1 MHVVIMGCG
10 RVGSELTLQ
19 LGKAGHN
26 VVIIDKNPTAFDRL
40 PPGFDARTIVGLGF
54 DRDVLED
61 AGIKEAD
68 AFIAVS
74 NGDNSNIVSAR
85 VALEHYHVP
94 NVIARIYDPQRA
106 EIYQRLNI
114 PTVATTTWG
123 VKQIMLMLT
132 HPREE
137 IKESLVGGDL
147 FRMRVPVP
155 EHLVGKPV
163 GALNEE
169 GKILVAG
176 VDRMGSGFIPVGSST
191 FQQGDIAQLIL
202 QKDGL
207 ELLDE
212 LLAPAGEH

>member
-1 MHVVIMGCG
+1 MGCG

-19 LGKAGHN
+19 LGEAGHQIA
-26 VVIIDKNPTAFDRL
+26 IIDKSATAFDRL
-40 PPGFDARTIVGLGF
+40 PPNFKARTIVGLGF
-54 DRDVLED
+54 DRDVLEE

-85 VALEHYHVP
+85 VAREHYHVEK
-94 NVIARIYDPQRA
+94 VIARIYDPRRA

-137 IKESLVGGDL
+137 VKEGLVGGDL
-147 FRMRVPVP
+147 FRLRVEIPH
-155 EHLVGKPV
+155 HLVGRPV
-163 GALNEE
+163 QSLNAD
-169 GKILVAG
+169 GKVLVAG
-176 VDRMGSGFIPVGSST
+176 VDRMGSGFIPVDGST
-191 FQQGDIAQLIL
+191 FQEGDFAQVIL
-202 QKDGL
+202 HKEGL
-207 ELLDE
+207 ETLDE
-212 LLAPAGEH
+212 LLTPVHEE